1 MENELIRGLV
11 FFIVGND
18 TVLNIWLGSQN
29 MVYIYNALVYMQE
42 KRKQITVNICD
53 TCKRFSRKPLF

>member
-29 MVYIYNALVYMQE
+29 MVYIYNALVYMHH
-42 KRKQITVNICD
+42 K
-53 TCKRFSRKPLF
+53 